1 MIDKRVATVEQA
13 LEGLTDG
20 CSIMVSGFGGAGLP
34 IALVRALERT
44 SARNL
49 TLILN
54 SIRFIEYTAP
64 SLFSDERVTKAIC
77 SAARS
82 PGKEPGIYERQVQSG
97 VLALELVPQ
106 GSFAERLRA
115 GGAGI
120 PAFYT
125 PTGVGTKLAEGKESR
140 VFNGREC
147 LMETA
152 LTADFALLRGHV
164 ADRWGNVA
172 FRGLQANFGPSM
184 AMASKTSVVEVTTL
198 QDEALPPNGAD
209 ISGIFVNRV
218 IQLPDGR

>member
-1 MIDKRVATVEQA
+1 MIDKSVKTEEEA
-13 LEGLTDG
+13 LEGLFDG

-34 IALVRALERT
+34 IALVKALEKT
-44 SARNL
+44 SVRNL

-54 SIRFIEYTAP
+54 SVRFIEYTAP
-64 SLFSDERVTKAIC
+64 SLFTDKRVVKVVC

-82 PGKEPGIYERQVQSG
+82 PGKEPGIYERQIKAG
-97 VLALELVPQ
+97 DIELELVPQ
-106 GSFAERLRA
+106 GTFAERLRA

-125 PTGVGTKLAEGKESR
+125 PTGVGTLLAEGKESR
-140 VFNGREC
+140 VFNGQEC

-164 ADRWGNVA
+164 GDRWGNIG
-172 FRGLQANFGPSM
+172 FRGLQANFGPAM
-184 AMASKTSVVEVTTL
+184 AMASKTAVVEVTTL
-198 QDEALPPNGAD
+198 QQEALPPNGSH

-218 IQLPDGR
+218 IQLPDLR

>member
-1 MIDKRVATVEQA
+1 MIDKRVKTVEEA
-13 LEGLTDG
+13 LDGLFDG
-20 CSIMVSGFGGAGLP
+20 CSIMISGFGGAGLP
-34 IALVRALERT
+34 IALVRALEAT
-44 SARNL
+44 KVRNL

-54 SIRFIEYTAP
+54 SIRFMEYTAP
-64 SLFSDERVTKAIC
+64 SLFSDNRVTKAIC

-82 PGKEPGIYERQVQSG
+82 PGKEPGIYERQVQDG
-97 VLALELVPQ
+97 TLELEMVPQ
-106 GSFAERLRA
+106 GTFAERMRA

-140 VFNGREC
+140 VFNGKEC

-172 FRGLQANFGPSM
+172 FRGLQANFGPAM
-184 AMASKTSVVEVTTL
+184 AMASKTAVVEVTTL
-198 QDEALPPNGAD
+198 QDEALPPSGAG
-209 ISGIFVNRV
+209 ISGIFTNRV
-218 IQLPDGR
+218 IQLPDER

>member
-1 MIDKRVATVEQA
+1 MIDKRVETVEQA
-13 LEGLTDG
+13 LDGLFDG

-34 IALVRALERT
+34 IALVRALEAT
-44 SARNL
+44 SVRNL

-64 SLFSDERVTKAIC
+64 SLFTDMRVSKAIC

-82 PGKEPGIYERQVQSG
+82 PGKEPGIYERQIKSG
-97 VLALELVPQ
+97 DLELELVPQ

-125 PTGVGTKLAEGKESR
+125 PTAVGTKLAEGKETR
-140 VFNGREC
+140 VFNGQEC
-147 LMETA
+147 VMETG
-152 LTADFALLRGHV
+152 LTADFAILRGQT

-172 FRGLQANFGPSM
+172 FRGLQANFGPAM
-184 AMASKTSVVEVTTL
+184 AMAAKTTIVEVTHL
-198 QDEALPPNGAD
+198 QDEALPPNGSHIA
-209 ISGIFVNRV
+209 GIFTDRV
-218 IQLPDGR
+218 IQLPDER